1 MPNLI
6 AALVCAVLGCMP
18 AIADAHAVV
27 TTESRI
33 SEIALV
39 DVPILL
45 AAALYG
51 RGLFEGKPAEVAAT
65 SEPNQAPSIEP
76 GKLYSLKLLPRAV
89 FLRMP
94 VKEAGSYRVTFSE
107 AATADVLVS
116 SKKATPTATR
126 SFPECK
132 LFQKSVEVVLPASDS
147 VVVQL
152 SGTQASSKSV
162 KLAVVPAHRSYSK

>member
-1 MPNLI
+1 MI
-6 AALVCAVLGCMP
+6 TWALLGLP
-18 AIADAHAVV
+18 SQAQQTD
-27 TTESRI
+27 
-33 SEIALV
+33 
-39 DVPILL
+39 PIGNCQVEGWDLSHDM
-45 AAALYG
+45 A
-51 RGLFEGKPAEVAAT
+51 LFEGKPAEVAAT

-116 SKKATPTATR
+116 LKKATPTATR

-132 LFQKSVEVVLPASDS
+132 LFQKSVEVVLPASDN

-152 SGTQASSKSV
+152 SGTQSSSKSV